1 VDLVVVVDVLHQ
13 QMQDLVVQEILL
25 QFHPFRD
32 IKVDLVDM
40 MVVLV
45 EMTMVA
51 AVAALVE
58 QVIMQEPLTLE
69 EVLDQFLQLVVMV
82 VLAFRLLLLG
92 HQLIHQ

>member
-1 VDLVVVVDVLHQ
+1 VDLVVVVLLPNQ
-13 QMQDLVVQEILL
+13 QMQDLVVREILL

>member
-1 VDLVVVVDVLHQ
+1 
-13 QMQDLVVQEILL
+13 
-25 QFHPFRD
+25 
-32 IKVDLVDM
+32 VDLVDM